1 MPLEAPVIKID
12 SGVVFG
18 VFFGV
23 FFGGVMDL
31 SYQISAVTGFGFWT
45 FSLFAIVCADLEITF
60 LGICALTVSSMTGFA
75 RADGDYAGWHW
86 SWETKSVN
94 SKALDV
100 RVRMPSGHERLELPS
115 RAAASKRFKRGSIN
129 MVLTLARSPKP
140 EEANKHQV
148 NRVLLDHLVAVAQEY
163 KADGAV
169 GAVQIDGLLGIHGV
183 VEKIEEAESE
193 TDQAQRHACILKSL
207 DEALD
212 ALLENRQAEGEK
224 LFDILSSQLD
234 AIVKCVDGAAG
245 VNSLRVETKKSR
257 LQAQLREILDA
268 SPPVAEERLAQELAM
283 LAVKADITEELD
295 RLGAHITAARDLM
308 ADGGAVGRRLDF
320 LCQELNREANTVC
333 SKSGDYELTQHG
345 LELKALIEQFREQVQ
360 NLE

>member
-12 SGVVFG
+12 FGAFFG

-23 FFGGVMDL
+23 FMGL
-31 SYQISAVTGFGFWT
+31 SYQISTETGFGFWT
-45 FSLFAIVCADLEITF
+45 FSLVAIVCADLEITI

-94 SKALDV
+94 SKALDI
-100 RVRMPSGHERLELPS
+100 RVRMPSGHERLDLPS
-115 RAAASKRFKRGSIN
+115 RAASSKRFKRGSIN

-148 NRVLLDHLVAVAQEY
+148 NRALLDHLVAVAQEY
-163 KADGAV
+163 EGDGGGAV
-169 GAVQIDGLLGIHGV
+169 RIEGLLAIHGV

-193 TDQAQRHACILKSL
+193 IDQAQRHACILKSL
-207 DEALD
+207 DEALG
-212 ALLENRQAEGEK
+212 ALLDNRQAEGEK
-224 LFDILSSQLD
+224 LFAILSSQLD
-234 AIVKCVDGAAG
+234 AIVKCVEGAAG
-245 VNSLRVETKKSR
+245 VESLRAGTKKSR
-257 LQAQLREILDA
+257 LQAQLSEILDA
-268 SPPVAEERLAQELAM
+268 SPPVAEDRLAQELAI
-283 LAVKADITEELD
+283 LVAKADITEELD
-295 RLGAHITAARDLM
+295 RLGAHITAARDLL
-308 ADGGAVGRRLDF
+308 AGGGAVGRQLDF